1 MSPIVQAV
9 NNFRNETGYKRMRKA
24 VQNAAPP
31 LPRPQ
36 LVRHLPSRQ
45 QDPLLIN
52 APPTTSTVQ
61 AKAPAPVPAPA
72 PAPPQA
78 PVPTPAPERSSSPTD
93 SSAPTP
99 PPDAADEG
107 KESSP
112 APPAVVDHPSPK
124 HTASHGEPPPPG

>member
-1 MSPIVQAV
+1 
-9 NNFRNETGYKRMRKA
+9 MRKA

-52 APPTTSTVQ
+52 APPTTTTVQ
-61 AKAPAPVPAPA
+61 AKVPAPALTPGPVPA

-78 PVPTPAPERSSSPTD
+78 PVPTPALERSSSPAD

-107 KESSP
+107 RDSSP
-112 APPAVVDHPSPK
+112 APPAVGDHRSPK
-124 HTASHGEPPPPG
+124 HSASHGEPPPPG